1 MKETTGSLPVQIGF
15 AKGCV
20 RRQRHAKQGGV
31 MEFIPG
37 PMELVIILII
47 VAMLFGVGR
56 LPEVF
61 GAVGKGLRE
70 FRREMSSTPEPTQAA
85 AQQPV
90 EKAIAEPVAGFDT
103 TTPTTV
109 NQSAG
114 EAVTQET

>member
-1 MKETTGSLPVQIGF
+1 
-15 AKGCV
+15 
-20 RRQRHAKQGGV
+20 

-70 FRREMSSTPEPTQAA
+70 FRREMSSTPESTKAVTETPA
-85 AQQPV
+85 AQ
-90 EKAIAEPVAGFDT
+90 AIAEPAAVVAVAAPIT
-103 TTPTTV
+103 A
-109 NQSAG
+109 NQNAG
-114 EAVTQET
+114 QVVTQEG